1 MLGWFVCIY
10 RQLNS
15 GKLPATNTR
24 QEKGLLA
31 KWQSELYGLDWL
43 DMLVKEGKAAEV
55 ATNNG
60 YPVRYTA
67 QAKFIIPY
75 LVDNPPNARGNWIA
89 DEGDVLL
96 ATWSGITEIN
106 KLEID
111 KCLPDEW
118 LLIETWDES

>member
-10 RQLNS
+10 RQLKA
-15 GKLPATNTR
+15 GKLPAANTS
-24 QEKGLLA
+24 QDEGLLA
-31 KWQSELYGLDWL
+31 KWQTELYGLDWL
-43 DMLVKEGKAAEV
+43 DTLVKEGKAIEV
-55 ATNNG
+55 ATNSG

-67 QAKFIIPY
+67 PAKFILP
-75 LVDNPPNARGNWIA
+75 LVGSNPPHAREHWIA

-96 ATWSGITEIN
+96 PTWSGKTVIN
-106 KLEID
+106 KNELD